1 MSPSDTAGFLSDK
14 SDKKCIPDPADCL
27 TCDWVAVMELDL
39 LLARQLQAEE
49 DHHAAAAQQQGGG
62 SEEVAFLAKLQSGV
76 QTVLKVTQDALL
88 QAPPAP
94 AGACDRAC
102 VTCLQYED
110 ELAQAM
116 CLSCMPLEELKQAA
130 GPEQDA
136 LARHL
141 LQWFKHQFFTW
152 ASQGSALSVLKLH

>member
-1 MSPSDTAGFLSDK
+1 
-14 SDKKCIPDPADCL
+14 
-27 TCDWVAVMELDL
+27 MELEL

-49 DHHAAAAQQQGGG
+49 DLHAARAQQQGEG
-62 SEEVAFLAKLQSGV
+62 SEEAAFIAKLQSGV
-76 QTVLKVTQDALL
+76 QTVLKVTRDAVL
-88 QAPPAP
+88 QAPR
-94 AGACDRAC
+94 CSCRHHDRAC

-136 LARHL
+136 LARQL
-141 LQWFKHQFFTW
+141 LQWFKHRFFTW
-152 ASQGSALSVLKLH
+152 ASQGSASSC